1 MNRSWIK
8 FGVLALICALAA
20 SGCKKKKPAEMPMD
34 TGIPSALP
42 SDQIPGPLTSEL
54 PATDLSKPGANLS
67 KEGGYGV
74 VHFDYDSAV
83 VTSDIEVI
91 QKIAEYMRQN
101 AQANI
106 TVTGHCDERG
116 SNDYNLSLGER
127 RALSVRAYL
136 VGLGID
142 GNRLSTQS
150 FGEEQPAQPGH
161 DEGSWRENR
170 RAEFVAR

>member
-8 FGVLALICALAA
+8 IGVLTMLCVLAA
-20 SGCKKKKPAEMPMD
+20 SGCKKKPKPGEGVD
-34 TGIPSALP
+34 PSISSTLP
-42 SDQIPGPLTSEL
+42 TDPNLNPNVNEL
-54 PATDLSKPGANLS
+54 PQTDLTKSGTNLS

-83 VTSDIEVI
+83 VTRDMEVI

-101 AQANI
+101 ASANI

-142 GNRLSTQS
+142 GARLSTQS

-161 DEGSWRENR
+161 DESSWSQNR
-170 RAEFVAR
+170 RAEFIAR

>member
-8 FGVLALICALAA
+8 IGALTMLCVLAA
-20 SGCKKKKPAEMPMD
+20 SGCKKKPKPTD
-34 TGIPSALP
+34 GLNTDIPST
-42 SDQIPGPLTSEL
+42 QIDNSSLNPNVNEL
-54 PATDLSKPGANLS
+54 PTTDLTKPGANLS

-83 VTSDIEVI
+83 VTRDTEVI

-101 AQANI
+101 ASANI

-142 GNRLSTQS
+142 GSRLSTQS

-161 DEGSWRENR
+161 DESSWSENR
-170 RAEFVAR
+170 RAEFIAR